1 MTSKLRNFLDRVRLE
16 RRARRT
22 VAKAQ
27 AEQDR
32 LRRLTPDGLDPEDPS
47 DHLFIEIRKDLMK
60 ERDRLR
66 ELERK
71 AQIKQI
77 AYRLMEKSLSGMTL
91 NPNSEQQK
99 AQLSCMSTDAYR
111 EATVIFDL
119 IELAAAKEN
128 L

>member
-1 MTSKLRNFLDRVRLE
+1 MTSKLRNLIDRIRLE
-16 RRARRT
+16 RRARIT
-22 VAKAQ
+22 VEKAQ
-27 AEQDR
+27 AQQAL
-32 LRRLTPDGLDPEDPS
+32 LRRLSDDGLDPEDPN
-47 DHLFIEIRKDLMK
+47 
-60 ERDRLR
+60 DRLTMSILEKARKQR
-66 ELERK
+66 EEAKAAHRK

-77 AYRLMEKSLSGMTL
+77 AYRLMEKSLSGLTL

-99 AQLSCMSTDAYR
+99 AQLSRMSTDAYR